1 MSAPSNL
8 GAMARLRA
16 AMEKLKPTPGDAK
29 SDLLVVIASRLIMNS
44 GNPVR
49 VSDVLNASSCAP
61 ADAWVA
67 RAFGE
72 DVRLTAEMVETALSR
87 AKDHFQRAKDGRF
100 IMKGWPLARRLECRV
115 NEDWGAEWHPDPR
128 LGITLRDLKP
138 DRVPLAKRAREA
150 PASADGN
157 PEGREP
163 REVVDVLPGG
173 GGGAAAR
180 KALTKKTEDAA
191 PASKKRARTSS
202 EKQRASEAAARESAA
217 KRLERGEK
225 VTARDETARGGGK
238 TKKSAAESARV
249 DTKSAAGARAS
260 TNDTKKTSAS
270 RRVDTK
276 KTTQQRKKPTRGT
289 EEELDETD
297 DDDELPETDVPSKAE
312 KERIATGAA
321 RATTAASDDALEP
334 APTLNPKP
342 ASAVDPGDVASNVR
356 FFGEARGSD
365 VHRHRTYYD
374 GFDVLTRKG
383 SDLIEAKYVT
393 GDLVYCL
400 PGAEDEAMYLAQI
413 ESVFSDPS
421 GQWVDCAWL
430 ERGSDLRALVKS
442 DEVWREVDAL
452 DGEVFLTLAVNTNA
466 VQTIEGKCRVV
477 TEARWERE
485 RAEAGKKTSSFGQ
498 TKKKK
503 EPEPP
508 QQETFV
514 CRRALIGP
522 PPGEKKKKPSGK
534 SADAW
539 AKAAVAGMFAP
550 VTFEEGVGFRAVLPS
565 ANKGRTKKGKGK
577 R

>member
-49 VSDVLNASSCAP
+49 ISDVLNASSCAP

-150 PASADGN
+150 PVSADGN

-260 TNDTKKTSAS
+260 TNDTKKTAAS

-321 RATTAASDDALEP
+321 RATTASDDALEP

-485 RAEAGKKTSSFGQ
+485 RAEAGKKTFGQ
-498 TKKKK
+498 TKKKSGHA

>member
-49 VSDVLNASSCAP
+49 ISDVLNASSCAP

-128 LGITLRDLKP
+128 LGITLRDLKA

-150 PASADGN
+150 PVSADGN

-173 GGGAAAR
+173 GGGAAVR
-180 KALTKKTEDAA
+180 KALTEDAP

-225 VTARDETARGGGK
+225 VTARDETARGTK
-238 TKKSAAESARV
+238 TAPSEKSAAESARGEK
-249 DTKSAAGARAS
+249 KSAARRAS
-260 TNDTKKTSAS
+260 TNDTKKTAGSHLS
-270 RRVDTK
+270 RRVEK
-276 KTTQQRKKPTRGT
+276 KTTRRKKPTRGT

-297 DDDELPETDVPSKAE
+297 DDDVPSKAE
-312 KERIATGAA
+312 TDVGSKAEQKRIASAATA
-321 RATTAASDDALEP
+321 RAGDGVGRNKRFGTAGSRQTGERRRSGRRRFQRPVLRRGARVGRAP
-334 APTLNPKP
+334 AP
-342 ASAVDPGDVASNVR
+342 
-356 FFGEARGSD
+356 
-365 VHRHRTYYD
+365 H
-374 GFDVLTRKG
+374 VL
-383 SDLIEAKYVT
+383 
-393 GDLVYCL
+393 
-400 PGAEDEAMYLAQI
+400 
-413 ESVFSDPS
+413 
-421 GQWVDCAWL
+421 
-430 ERGSDLRALVKS
+430 
-442 DEVWREVDAL
+442 
-452 DGEVFLTLAVNTNA
+452 
-466 VQTIEGKCRVV
+466 
-477 TEARWERE
+477 
-485 RAEAGKKTSSFGQ
+485 
-498 TKKKK
+498 
-503 EPEPP
+503 
-508 QQETFV
+508 
-514 CRRALIGP
+514 RRL
-522 PPGEKKKKPSGK
+522 
-534 SADAW
+534 
-539 AKAAVAGMFAP
+539 
-550 VTFEEGVGFRAVLPS
+550 
-565 ANKGRTKKGKGK
+565 
-577 R
+577 

>member
-1 MSAPSNL
+1 MSAAPNL

-49 VSDVLNASSCAP
+49 ISDVLNASSCAP

-115 NEDWGAEWHPDPR
+115 NENWGAEWNPDPR

-150 PASADGN
+150 PVSADGN

-163 REVVDVLPGG
+163 REVVDVPPGG

-180 KALTKKTEDAA
+180 KALTEDAA

-217 KRLERGEK
+217 KPKPK
-225 VTARDETARGGGK
+225 VTFSRDETARGTK
-238 TKKSAAESARV
+238 TGSKTSKKSAAQ
-249 DTKSAAGARAS
+249 RAS
-260 TNDTKKTSAS
+260 TNDKKKTAC
-270 RRVDTK
+270 RRVEK
-276 KTTQQRKKPTRGT
+276 KTTARKKSTRGT

-297 DDDELPETDVPSKAE
+297 DDDVPSKAETDVPSKAE

-321 RATTAASDDALEP
+321 RAATASDDALEP
-334 APTLNPKP
+334 APRRD

-383 SDLIEAKYVT
+383 SDVIEAKYVT

-452 DGEVFLTLAVNTNA
+452 DEEVFLTLAVNTNA

-485 RAEAGKKTSSFGQ
+485 RAEAGKKTFGQ

-565 ANKGRTKKGKGK
+565 ANKGKTKKGKGK

>member
-49 VSDVLNASSCAP
+49 ISDVLNASSCAP

-260 TNDTKKTSAS
+260 TNDTKKTAAS

-297 DDDELPETDVPSKAE
+297 DDDVPSKTETDVPSKAE

-321 RATTAASDDALEP
+321 RATTIVGQSSDDALEP
-334 APTLNPKP
+334 ATGRP

-485 RAEAGKKTSSFGQ
+485 RAEAGK

-534 SADAW
+534 SAEAW

>member
-1 MSAPSNL
+1 MSAAPNL

-49 VSDVLNASSCAP
+49 ISDVLNASSCAP

-115 NEDWGAEWHPDPR
+115 NENWGAEWNPDPR

-150 PASADGN
+150 PVSADGN

-180 KALTKKTEDAA
+180 KALTEDAA

-217 KRLERGEK
+217 KPKPK
-225 VTARDETARGGGK
+225 VTFSRDKTARGTK
-238 TKKSAAESARV
+238 TGSKTSKKSAAESARGEK
-249 DTKSAAGARAS
+249 KSAAQRAS
-260 TNDTKKTSAS
+260 TNDKKKTAC
-270 RRVDTK
+270 RRVEK
-276 KTTQQRKKPTRGT
+276 KTTARKKPTRGT

-297 DDDELPETDVPSKAE
+297 DDDVPSKAETDVSSKAE

-321 RATTAASDDALEP
+321 RAATASDDALEP
-334 APTLNPKP
+334 APRRD

-383 SDLIEAKYVT
+383 SDVIEAKYVT

-452 DGEVFLTLAVNTNA
+452 DEEVFLTLAVNTNA

-485 RAEAGKKTSSFGQ
+485 RAEAGKKTFGQ

-565 ANKGRTKKGKGK
+565 ANKGKTKKGKGK

>member
-49 VSDVLNASSCAP
+49 ISDVLNASSCAP

-128 LGITLRDLKP
+128 LGITLRDLKA

-150 PASADGN
+150 PVSADGN

-173 GGGAAAR
+173 GGGAAVR
-180 KALTKKTEDAA
+180 KALTEDAP

-225 VTARDETARGGGK
+225 VTARDETARGTK
-238 TKKSAAESARV
+238 TAPSEKSAAESARGEK
-249 DTKSAAGARAS
+249 KSAARRAS
-260 TNDTKKTSAS
+260 TNDTKKPAKPAG
-270 RRVDTK
+270 RGVDRK
-276 KTTQQRKKPTRGT
+276 KTKTQRQKPTRGT

-297 DDDELPETDVPSKAE
+297 DDDVASKAE

-321 RATTAASDDALEP
+321 RAATDDKASDDALEP
-334 APTLNPKP
+334 VSRP

-430 ERGSDLRALVKS
+430 ERGSDLRALIKS

-485 RAEAGKKTSSFGQ
+485 RAEAGKKTFGQ

-534 SADAW
+534 SADVW

>member
-49 VSDVLNASSCAP
+49 ISDVLNASSCAP

-150 PASADGN
+150 PVSADGN

-163 REVVDVLPGG
+163 REVVDVPPGG

-180 KALTKKTEDAA
+180 KALTEDAA

-217 KRLERGEK
+217 KPKPK
-225 VTARDETARGGGK
+225 VTFSRDETARGTK
-238 TKKSAAESARV
+238 TGSKTSKKSAAQ
-249 DTKSAAGARAS
+249 RAS
-260 TNDTKKTSAS
+260 TNDKKKTAC
-270 RRVDTK
+270 RRVEK
-276 KTTQQRKKPTRGT
+276 KTTARKKPTRGT

-297 DDDELPETDVPSKAE
+297 DDDVASKAE

-321 RATTAASDDALEP
+321 RAATDDKASDDALEP
-334 APTLNPKP
+334 VSRP

-430 ERGSDLRALVKS
+430 ERGSDLRALIKS

-485 RAEAGKKTSSFGQ
+485 RAEAGKKTFGQ

-565 ANKGRTKKGKGK
+565 ANKGKTKKGKGK

>member
-49 VSDVLNASSCAP
+49 ISDVLNASSCAP

-150 PASADGN
+150 PVSADGN

-238 TKKSAAESARV
+238 KKSAAESARV

-260 TNDTKKTSAS
+260 TNDTKKTAAS

-297 DDDELPETDVPSKAE
+297 DDDVPSKTETDVPSKAE

-321 RATTAASDDALEP
+321 RATTIVGQSSDDALEP
-334 APTLNPKP
+334 ATGRP

-485 RAEAGKKTSSFGQ
+485 RAEAGK

>member
-1 MSAPSNL
+1 MSAPPKL
-8 GAMARLRA
+8 GAMARMRA
-16 AMEKLKPTPGDAK
+16 AMAKLKPTPGDAK

-67 RAFGE
+67 RAFGK

-100 IMKGWPLARRLECRV
+100 VMKGWPLARRLECRV

-138 DRVPLAKRAREA
+138 DRVSLAKRAREA
-150 PASADGN
+150 REPNDAPVSPPAEKDGN
-157 PEGREP
+157 AS
-163 REVVDVLPGG
+163 REVVDVIAARR
-173 GGGAAAR
+173 GAAAPR
-180 KALTKKTEDAA
+180 NLSAPEEADA
-191 PASKKRARTSS
+191 PSSRKRARTSS
-202 EKQRASEAAARESAA
+202 EKQKASEPAARESAA
-217 KRLERGEK
+217 RSLERGKKGGATATATSEK
-225 VTARDETARGGGK
+225 NKNAAAKKKRAPTKNKKDAPTVEAEKNEARRGK
-238 TKKSAAESARV
+238 RPRPRPRPS
-249 DTKSAAGARAS
+249 
-260 TNDTKKTSAS
+260 
-270 RRVDTK
+270 
-276 KTTQQRKKPTRGT
+276 RGT
-289 EEELDETD
+289 EEELDESEDDEADLQKGMTMTKEARD
-297 DDDELPETDVPSKAE
+297 DDDEDEDEDEDASPEKT
-312 KERIATGAA
+312 
-321 RATTAASDDALEP
+321 
-334 APTLNPKP
+334 PT
-342 ASAVDPGDVASNVR
+342 VDPGDVASNVR

-383 SDLIEAKYVT
+383 SELIEAKYMT

-430 ERGSDLRALVKS
+430 ERGSDLRALIKS
-442 DEVWREVDAL
+442 DEVWREVNAL
-452 DGEVFLTLAVNTNA
+452 EEEVFLTLAVNTNA

-477 TEARWERE
+477 TEAQWEKE
-485 RAEAGKKTSSFGQ
+485 RAEAGKKTTSFGQ

-503 EPEPP
+503 ETTPP

-514 CRRALIGP
+514 CRRALVGV

-534 SADAW
+534 SADSW

-550 VTFEEGVGFRAVLPS
+550 VTFEEGVGFRAVLPT
-565 ANKGRTKKGKGK
+565 ANKGKTKKGKGK

>member
-1 MSAPSNL
+1 MSAAPNL

-49 VSDVLNASSCAP
+49 ISDVLNASSCAP

-115 NEDWGAEWHPDPR
+115 NENWGAEWNPDPR

-150 PASADGN
+150 PVSADGN

-163 REVVDVLPGG
+163 REVVDVPPG
-173 GGGAAAR
+173 GGGAAAAR
-180 KALTKKTEDAA
+180 KALTEDAA

-217 KRLERGEK
+217 KPKPK
-225 VTARDETARGGGK
+225 VTFSRDETARGTK
-238 TKKSAAESARV
+238 TGSKTSKKSAAESARGEK
-249 DTKSAAGARAS
+249 KSAAQRAS
-260 TNDTKKTSAS
+260 TNDKKKTAC
-270 RRVDTK
+270 RRVEK
-276 KTTQQRKKPTRGT
+276 KTTARKKPTRGT

-297 DDDELPETDVPSKAE
+297 DDDVPSKAETDVSSKAE

-321 RATTAASDDALEP
+321 RAATASDDALEP
-334 APTLNPKP
+334 APRRD

-383 SDLIEAKYVT
+383 SDVIEAKYVT

-452 DGEVFLTLAVNTNA
+452 DEEVFLTLAVNTNA

-485 RAEAGKKTSSFGQ
+485 RAKAGKKTFGQ

-565 ANKGRTKKGKGK
+565 ANKGKTKKGKGK

>member
-1 MSAPSNL
+1 M
-8 GAMARLRA
+8 
-16 AMEKLKPTPGDAK
+16 
-29 SDLLVVIASRLIMNS
+29 
-44 GNPVR
+44 
-49 VSDVLNASSCAP
+49 
-61 ADAWVA
+61 
-67 RAFGE
+67 
-72 DVRLTAEMVETALSR
+72 
-87 AKDHFQRAKDGRF
+87 
-100 IMKGWPLARRLECRV
+100 
-115 NEDWGAEWHPDPR
+115 
-128 LGITLRDLKP
+128 
-138 DRVPLAKRAREA
+138 
-150 PASADGN
+150 
-157 PEGREP
+157 
-163 REVVDVLPGG
+163 
-173 GGGAAAR
+173 
-180 KALTKKTEDAA
+180 
-191 PASKKRARTSS
+191 
-202 EKQRASEAAARESAA
+202 
-217 KRLERGEK
+217 
-225 VTARDETARGGGK
+225 
-238 TKKSAAESARV
+238 
-249 DTKSAAGARAS
+249 
-260 TNDTKKTSAS
+260 
-270 RRVDTK
+270 
-276 KTTQQRKKPTRGT
+276 
-289 EEELDETD
+289 
-297 DDDELPETDVPSKAE
+297 
-312 KERIATGAA
+312 
-321 RATTAASDDALEP
+321 DDALEP
-334 APTLNPKP
+334 APRRD
-342 ASAVDPGDVASNVR
+342 ARAVDPGDVASNVR

-383 SDLIEAKYVT
+383 SDVIEAKYVT

-452 DGEVFLTLAVNTNA
+452 DEEVFLTLAVNTNA

-485 RAEAGKKTSSFGQ
+485 RAKAGKKTFGQ

-565 ANKGRTKKGKGK
+565 ANKGKTKKGKGK

>member
-1 MSAPSNL
+1 MSAAPNL

-49 VSDVLNASSCAP
+49 ISDVLNASSCAP

-115 NEDWGAEWHPDPR
+115 NENWGAEWNPDPR

-150 PASADGN
+150 PVSADGN

-180 KALTKKTEDAA
+180 KALTEDAA

-217 KRLERGEK
+217 KPKPK
-225 VTARDETARGGGK
+225 VTFSRDETARGTK
-238 TKKSAAESARV
+238 TGSKTSKKSAAESARGEK
-249 DTKSAAGARAS
+249 KSAAQRAS
-260 TNDTKKTSAS
+260 TNDKKKTAC
-270 RRVDTK
+270 RRVEK
-276 KTTQQRKKPTRGT
+276 KTTARKKPTRGT

-297 DDDELPETDVPSKAE
+297 DDDVPSKAETDVSSKAE

-321 RATTAASDDALEP
+321 RAATASDDALEP
-334 APTLNPKP
+334 APRRD

-383 SDLIEAKYVT
+383 SDVIEAKYVT

-452 DGEVFLTLAVNTNA
+452 DEEVFLTLAVNTNA

-485 RAEAGKKTSSFGQ
+485 RAEAGKKTFGQ

-565 ANKGRTKKGKGK
+565 ANKGKTKKGKGK

>member
-67 RAFGE
+67 RAFGK
-72 DVRLTAEMVETALSR
+72 DVRLTAEMVETALLR

-100 IMKGWPLARRLECRV
+100 VMKGWPLARRLECRV

-150 PASADGN
+150 REANAAPVSPPADARGEKDWNAS
-157 PEGREP
+157 
-163 REVVDVLPGG
+163 REVVDVIPARR
-173 GGGAAAR
+173 GAAAPR
-180 KALTKKTEDAA
+180 NVSAPEETDA
-191 PASKKRARTSS
+191 PSSRKRARTSS
-202 EKQRASEAAARESAA
+202 EKQKASEAAARESAA
-217 KRLERGEK
+217 RSLERSKKSSDKNKNSAAKKG
-225 VTARDETARGGGK
+225 AP
-238 TKKSAAESARV
+238 TKKVAPNGGSAEKNEARRG
-249 DTKSAAGARAS
+249 KRPLP
-260 TNDTKKTSAS
+260 KPIL
-270 RRVDTK
+270 
-276 KTTQQRKKPTRGT
+276 KPTRGT
-289 EEELDETD
+289 EEELDESDDEEADLQKGMTKEARD
-297 DDDELPETDVPSKAE
+297 DGDDDEDASHE
-312 KERIATGAA
+312 KT
-321 RATTAASDDALEP
+321 
-334 APTLNPKP
+334 PT
-342 ASAVDPGDVASNVR
+342 VDPGDVASNVR

-383 SDLIEAKYVT
+383 SELIEAKYVT

-485 RAEAGKKTSSFGQ
+485 RAEAGKKTFGQ
-498 TKKKK
+498 TKKKSGHA

-534 SADAW
+534 SAEAW

>member
-49 VSDVLNASSCAP
+49 ISDVLNASSCAP

-115 NEDWGAEWHPDPR
+115 NENWGAEWNPDPR

-150 PASADGN
+150 PVSADGN

-163 REVVDVLPGG
+163 REVVDVPPGG

-180 KALTKKTEDAA
+180 KALTEDAA

-217 KRLERGEK
+217 KPKPK
-225 VTARDETARGGGK
+225 VTFSRDETARGTK
-238 TKKSAAESARV
+238 TGSKTSKKSAAQ
-249 DTKSAAGARAS
+249 RAS
-260 TNDTKKTSAS
+260 TNDKKKTAC
-270 RRVDTK
+270 RRVEK
-276 KTTQQRKKPTRGT
+276 KTTARKKPTRGT

-297 DDDELPETDVPSKAE
+297 DDDVPSKAE
-312 KERIATGAA
+312 TDVGSKAEQKRIASAATA
-321 RATTAASDDALEP
+321 RAATASEETNGLEP
-334 APTLNPKP
+334 LVPDRP

-452 DGEVFLTLAVNTNA
+452 DEEVFLTLAVNTNA

-485 RAEAGKKTSSFGQ
+485 RAEAGKKTFGQ

-565 ANKGRTKKGKGK
+565 ANKVRTKKGTGK

>member
-1 MSAPSNL
+1 MSAAPNL

-49 VSDVLNASSCAP
+49 ISDVLNASSCAP

-115 NEDWGAEWHPDPR
+115 NENWGAEWNPDPR

-150 PASADGN
+150 PVSADGN

-180 KALTKKTEDAA
+180 KALTEDAA

-217 KRLERGEK
+217 KPKPK
-225 VTARDETARGGGK
+225 VTFSRDETARGTK
-238 TKKSAAESARV
+238 TGSKTSKKSAAESARGEK
-249 DTKSAAGARAS
+249 KSAAQRAS
-260 TNDTKKTSAS
+260 TNDKKKTAC
-270 RRVDTK
+270 RRVEK
-276 KTTQQRKKPTRGT
+276 KTTARKKPTRGT

-297 DDDELPETDVPSKAE
+297 DDDVPSKAETDVSSKAE

-321 RATTAASDDALEP
+321 RAATASDDALEP
-334 APTLNPKP
+334 APRRD

-383 SDLIEAKYVT
+383 SDVIEAKYVT

-452 DGEVFLTLAVNTNA
+452 DEEVFLTLAVNTNA

-485 RAEAGKKTSSFGQ
+485 RAKAGKKTFGQ

-565 ANKGRTKKGKGK
+565 ANKGKTKKGKGK

>member
-1 MSAPSNL
+1 MSAAPNL

-49 VSDVLNASSCAP
+49 ISDVLNASSCAP

-115 NEDWGAEWHPDPR
+115 NENWGAEWNPDPR

-180 KALTKKTEDAA
+180 KALTEDAA

-217 KRLERGEK
+217 KPKPK
-225 VTARDETARGGGK
+225 VTFSRDETARGTK
-238 TKKSAAESARV
+238 TGSKTSKKSAAESARGEK
-249 DTKSAAGARAS
+249 KSAAQRAS
-260 TNDTKKTSAS
+260 TNDKKKTAC
-270 RRVDTK
+270 RRVEK
-276 KTTQQRKKPTRGT
+276 KTTARKKPTRGT

-297 DDDELPETDVPSKAE
+297 DDDVPSKAETDVSSKAE

-321 RATTAASDDALEP
+321 RAATASDDALEP
-334 APTLNPKP
+334 APRRD

-383 SDLIEAKYVT
+383 SDVIEAKYVT

-452 DGEVFLTLAVNTNA
+452 DEEVFLTLAVNTNA

-485 RAEAGKKTSSFGQ
+485 RAEAGKKTFGQ

-565 ANKGRTKKGKGK
+565 ANKGKTKKGKGK

>member
-49 VSDVLNASSCAP
+49 ISDVLNASSCAP

-150 PASADGN
+150 PVSADGN

-173 GGGAAAR
+173 GGGAAVR
-180 KALTKKTEDAA
+180 KALTEDAP

-225 VTARDETARGGGK
+225 VTARDETARGTK
-238 TKKSAAESARV
+238 TAPSEKSAAESARGEK
-249 DTKSAAGARAS
+249 KSAARRAS
-260 TNDTKKTSAS
+260 TNDTKKPAKPAG
-270 RRVDTK
+270 RGVDRK
-276 KTTQQRKKPTRGT
+276 KTKTQRQKPTRGT

-297 DDDELPETDVPSKAE
+297 DDDVASKAE

-321 RATTAASDDALEP
+321 RAATDDKASDDALEP
-334 APTLNPKP
+334 VSRP

-485 RAEAGKKTSSFGQ
+485 RAEAGKKTFGQ